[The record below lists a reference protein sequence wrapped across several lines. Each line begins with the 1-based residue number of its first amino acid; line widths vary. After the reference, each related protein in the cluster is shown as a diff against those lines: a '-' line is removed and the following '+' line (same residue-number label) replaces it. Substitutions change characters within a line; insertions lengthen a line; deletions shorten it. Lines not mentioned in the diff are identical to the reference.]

1 MARLT
6 SLKVENFKR
15 ISVAEISPEGNVT
28 VVGGL
33 NESGKS
39 SLLDSISVLLQG
51 KAVKI
56 KEPVRKGT
64 KKAKIAGTIKSDE
77 WDAFDDLHIIRTIS
91 AAGNWSL
98 KINGKSGTE
107 SMLRKIFGD
116 PLDPS
121 EFIRMD
127 PKKRFEVL
135 KKMMGLNFDEL
146 DEKRKKIFEDRTL
159 VNQEVA
165 GQKARLDAME
175 VYLDVPDDLV
185 SVSDLVKELENMRDQ
200 NSAKE
205 KLEME
210 LTLKKDAIE
219 RSKKR
224 ASEIVAELNK
234 LQKSLNDAEVLV
246 DRFVDDERF
255 LQREIENHQSFDID
269 AVQKVQIQIGEVEKT
284 NNQIRANQTYTIDLE
299 IYEKNKMKSENMT
312 SAIDNIDLQK
322 NEQLENADFPVDGL
336 SFTEDDVL
344 YNDLPFDENQLSSEE
359 LLKVSFAMA
368 IASDP
373 ALKTILIRYGAFLD
387 KNNLKLIS
395 KMAEDADVHA
405 FIEVIDPVYF
415 DEASRNTIIIENGR
429 IKDDFDG
436 I

>member
-6 SLKVENFKR
+6 SLKVEDFKK
-15 ISVAEISPEGNVT
+15 IILAEISPEGNVT

-64 KKAKIAGTIKSDE
+64 KKAKIAGTITSDE
-77 WDAFDDLHIIRTIS
+77 WDAFDDLHITRTIS
-91 AAGNWSL
+91 KAGNWSL

-107 SMLRKIFGD
+107 AMLRKIFGD

-135 KKMMGLNFDEL
+135 KKMMGLDFDEL
-146 DEKRKKIFEDRTL
+146 DEKRQKLYSDRTL
-159 VNQEVA
+159 VNQKVA
-165 GQKARLDAME
+165 DQKANLDAME
-175 VYLDVPDDLV
+175 VYLDVPDEDL
-185 SVSDLVKELENMRDQ
+185 SVSDLVKELEQMRVQ

-205 KLEME
+205 KLELE
-210 LTLKKDAIE
+210 LRLKKEEITSAENRIRDMQTELDALT
-219 RSKKR
+219 KKMKN
-224 ASEIVAELNK
+224 A
-234 LQKSLNDAEVLV
+234 D
-246 DRFVDDERF
+246 DFVGRLIDDQF
-255 LQREIENHQSFDID
+255 NLLGEIENHQSFDID
-269 AVQKVQIQIGEVEKT
+269 TVQKVQIQIGEVEKT

-299 IYEKNKMKSENMT
+299 IYEKNKIKSENMT
-312 SAIDNIDLQK
+312 SAIDDIDLIK
-322 NEQLENADFPVDGL
+322 NEQLEKADFPVDGL

-373 ALKTILIRYGAFLD
+373 ALKVILMRYGAFLD

-395 KMAEDADVHA
+395 RMAEDANIHA
-405 FIEVIDPVYF
+405 FIEVNEDN
-415 DEASRNTIIIENGR
+415 ASKTTIIIENGR
-429 IKDDFDG
+429 IKDDFDN

>member
-77 WDAFDDLHIIRTIS
+77 WDAFDDLHITRTIS
-91 AAGNWSL
+91 KAGNWSL

-107 SMLRKIFGD
+107 TMLRKIFGD

-135 KKMMGLNFDEL
+135 KKMMKLDFTEL
-146 DEKRKKIFEDRTL
+146 DEKRQKLYSDRTL
-159 VNQEVA
+159 INQKVA
-165 GQKARLDAME
+165 DQKANLDAME
-175 VYLDVPDDLV
+175 VYLDVPDEIISVADLT
-185 SVSDLVKELENMRDQ
+185 KELMEKQKSNTARENKVTDLETCKT
-200 NSAKE
+200 NIVETEEHVKTL
-205 KLEME
+205 KLEMVE
-210 LTLKKDAIE
+210 
-219 RSKKR
+219 
-224 ASEIVAELNK
+224 
-234 LQKSLNDAEVLV
+234 LQKKIDRVEVVGFQHQGNKVAITNSLADMKTFDLSVL
-246 DRFVDDERF
+246 
-255 LQREIENHQSFDID
+255 QT
-269 AVQKVQIQIGEVEKT
+269 QIGEVENT
-284 NNQIRANQTYTIDLE
+284 NNQIRANQNYTIDLE
-299 IYEKNKMKSENMT
+299 VYEKNKIKSENMT

-344 YNDLPFDENQLSSEE
+344 YNDLPFDEKQLSSKE
-359 LLKVSFAMA
+359 LLEISFAMA
-368 IASDP
+368 IASSP
-373 ALKTILIRYGAFLD
+373 TLKTMLIRHGAFFD
-387 KNNLKLIS
+387 KNSLVLIGE
-395 KMAEDADVHA
+395 MAEKAGVHV
-405 FIEVIDPVYF
+405 FIETVGGD
-415 DEASRNTIIIENGR
+415 ASKSTIMIENGR
-429 IKDDFDG
+429 KLEP
-436 I
+436 